1 MYVKYT
7 QFGSYDLFAVR
18 KVESLLIDVCS
29 SPDGWALRPLGE
41 TIPLAWFETY
51 GEAASAL
58 NRLCAALA
66 EGKTFFDLSE
76 CETKM
81 AADC

>member
-1 MYVKYT
+1 MYVKYR

-18 KVESLLIDVCS
+18 KVDSLLIDVCS
-29 SPDGWALRPLGE
+29 SPDGWVLRPLGE
-41 TIPLAWFETY
+41 QKPLAWFETY

-58 NRLCAALA
+58 SSLCAALA